1 MSYAYHRHRRQAI
14 HKQTRWDN
22 LPTNACSIFR
32 ELTWIQNCILI
43 HINSVVYQVDCPE
56 KSCQVMYIG
65 EIACRLQERVKNH
78 SGRDTKSNVFNH
90 TVECN
95 HPPVSTDDFV
105 ILAKSKR
112 MTNFFIRKTIEA
124 IYIKNKRPT
133 LNAKEKSLETI
144 QFIRL

>member
-1 MSYAYHRHRRQAI
+1 MYTGTKLASKFVIKDKTVKSHE
-14 HKQTRWDN
+14 N
-22 LPTNACSIFR
+22 N
-32 ELTWIQNCILI
+32 
-43 HINSVVYQVDCPE
+43 VVYQVDCPE
-56 KSCQVMYIG
+56 NSCQATYIG
-65 EIACRLQERVKNH
+65 ETARRLQERVKDH

-90 TVECN
+90 TLECN

-112 MTNFFIRKTIEA
+112 MTNCLTRKTMEA

-144 QFIRL
+144 QLIRL